1 MIKSK
6 TDSITGFNQAE
17 VPFTLLETTQQ
28 TQNLAIMFPGLGYTT
43 QGPLFHYTTG
53 LFLEKNFDVLHINY
67 QYNSKNYEKFSNEE
81 MDGAIKSDVRKVI
94 DAVLSRNEYDAFYL
108 IGKSLGTIALSS
120 EMSRTSFTNA
130 KIVWLTPLLNRE
142 DVFSSLLHSRQKGIC
157 IIGDKDPYFEE
168 EKFQKLGGN
177 PNVKCMLIPE
187 VNHGLQIEDDSAGSI
202 DVLKKVINVI
212 SDF

>member
-17 VPFTLLETTQQ
+17 VPFTLLGTTQQ
-28 TQNLAIMFPGLGYTT
+28 THNLAIMFPGLGYTT

-81 MDGAIKSDVRKVI
+81 MDKALKSDVRKVI
-94 DAVLSRNEYDAFYL
+94 DAVLSKHEYDAFYL

-120 EMSRTSFTNA
+120 ELGRTSFTDA
-130 KIVWLTPLLNRE
+130 KTVWLTPLLNRE
-142 DVFSSLLHSRQKGIC
+142 DVFSTIYRSRQKALC
-157 IIGDKDPYFEE
+157 IIGDKDPYFAEE
-168 EKFQKLGGN
+168 NFQKLQGN
-177 PNVKCMLIPE
+177 PNVECVLIPG
-187 VNHGLQIEDDSAGSI
+187 VNHGLQIEEDSVGSI
-202 DVLKKVINVI
+202 DVLKNVI
-212 SDF
+212 TEIAQF